1 LEDVFLRNYKVMSV
15 GVGQYYL
22 QLPPSYARTHNVQKG
37 QRMFCYMSNIGELIF
52 KRTEIPHNDHIM
64 LNVYKVQLS
73 GTQGLR
79 LKVPYTYRDAFDIT
93 DTLKV
98 SCSQTSSGD
107 LKYKPIIEKF
117 PNGDE

>member
-1 LEDVFLRNYKVMSV
+1 MNGTFLRNYKVMSV
-15 GVGQYYL
+15 AKGQYYV
-22 QLPPSYARTHNVQKG
+22 QLPPSYARTHNIQKG
-37 QRMFCYMSNIGELIF
+37 QRMFCYMSNDGDLIF

-73 GTQGLR
+73 GAQGLR

-93 DTLKV
+93 DALKV
-98 SCSQTSSGD
+98 SCSQTGSGD
-107 LKYKPIIEKF
+107 LKYTPIIENF